1 MKKYHGFPYN
11 FSVNAT
17 SDIIFIPSEAVPQI
31 LPVLDHIIGHG
42 DLFCEIATP
51 LAVNEASHDFVKM
64 EDGYLWADIG
74 LAGIER
80 MSKTAPFVHPVKL
93 AIAEQAMLWVCF
105 ILYTTIV
112 EFKAI
117 YIYRGFQQ
125 KKIAN
130 YPIVVK
136 NLCFPLY

>member
-1 MKKYHGFPYN
+1 MR
-11 FSVNAT
+11 
-17 SDIIFIPSEAVPQI
+17 
-31 LPVLDHIIGHG
+31 LPP
-42 DLFCEIATP
+42 P
-51 LAVNEASHDFVKM
+51 LAVNVASHDFVKM
-64 EDGYLWADIG
+64 EDGFLWADRG
-74 LAGIER
+74 LTGIER

-136 NLCFPLY
+136 KTCFSPCININVFLVNLAICLCIAYQEH